1 MKKLLLALSPLFL
14 LVPAQAQGLPDG
26 PNKQLFENTCG
37 GCHGADVVIGSRM
50 SGAESEMPAMRRV
63 GNVLFAGL
71 ITLLGDQRVR
81 DSASGMRVIRR
92 ERLASLYPLPN
103 GLNFTPI
110 MSLRAIQEGLSLVEV
125 PIPYRERVGR
135 SVPLAR

>member
-1 MKKLLLALSPLFL
+1 VPGALA
-14 LVPAQAQGLPDG
+14 
-26 PNKQLFENTCG
+26 
-37 GCHGADVVIGSRM
+37 GADVVIGSRM

-92 ERLASLYPLPN
+92 ERLPSLYPLPN
-103 GLNFTPI
+103 GH
-110 MSLRAIQEGLSLVEV
+110 
-125 PIPYRERVGR
+125 
-135 SVPLAR
+135 